1 MTSISEHPGEKI
13 VYGRTIA
20 PGARSLP
27 VPRELVTVQPPI
39 LSCLATG
46 RPLLV
51 SADPEASFRA
61 RGIALKAPASVGRL
75 LREQP
80 TEAVEH
86 YHQEIIAGVD
96 VLCALTAETIPRAL
110 GQIGMPFRAAALTG
124 SAVELALEAVEGAPR
139 PIVVAGVLGSSQ
151 VTPTAVDRMT
161 EDLAM
166 HATRLAAAGCEL
178 LLARGYGQPCAEL
191 GLSRM
196 ARRAAVV
203 SAAATQLPT
212 WAVIELGAN
221 GTTSDGEIIEDAV
234 RAAMEAGAQ
243 LVMIELPGLACA
255 PALLERA
262 RRALPDIVLGFA
274 PGAIELASAAMPDPV
289 AEIDAWAGGAKR
301 LLDAGARVIGGGP
314 GTTARHL
321 AALSALLH
329 RSERQSFWPRAG

>member
-1 MTSISEHPGEKI
+1 MTPISEHPGEKI
-13 VYGRTIA
+13 VYGRSIA
-20 PGARSLP
+20 PGARSP
-27 VPRELVTVQPPI
+27 STPRDLVIVQPSI
-39 LSCLATG
+39 LSSLATG

-124 SAVELALEAVEGAPR
+124 AAVELALEAVEGAPR

-178 LLARGYGQPCAEL
+178 LLARGYGLPCAEL

-212 WAVIELGAN
+212 WAVIEIGLS
-221 GTTSDGEIIEDAV
+221 GTTNDGEMIEDAA
-234 RAAMEAGAQ
+234 RAAIDAGAQ
-243 LVMIELPGLACA
+243 LVLIEVPDLACS

-262 RRALPDIVLGFA
+262 RRALPSADLGVA
-274 PGAIELASAAMPDPV
+274 PGAVDLGSVATPEAL
-289 AEIDAWAGGAKR
+289 AEIDAWAQGARR
-301 LLDAGARVIGGGP
+301 LIEAGARVVGGGP
-314 GTTARHL
+314 GTTVRHL
-321 AALSALLH
+321 AALSSLLH
-329 RSERQSFWPRAG
+329 RSDRQSFWPRAG